1 METIQK
7 VDNMHAFGTTLS
19 QSYAHLNGNSVDANA
34 AISLLENIPLPTRR
48 DEYWKYTRT
57 NQIAKT
63 PWAFD
68 ANPSAAAY
76 EGLVAKYPNRFVFV
90 NGVFQSSLSNAT
102 EENGVSLSLNT
113 PGELTKLSNDPSPFL
128 DLNHALPQKGYQ
140 IEVAK
145 NTKVE
150 GILHVIYIYDGNQYL
165 AQPNS
170 QIQVSTGAELKLTE
184 LHMHLGE
191 GTTFTNISTK
201 VKVEDNASF
210 AMDIL
215 QEGHSKSFQLQQM
228 DVEMGHNTRYLQNTF
243 TLSGGW
249 IRNNTNIKILGS
261 GSEANVNGFYIPMNK
276 EHVDNHT
283 VVDHLMPHCDS
294 NELYRGVLLDSS
306 TAVFN
311 GKVYVRPD
319 AQKTNAFQSNGN
331 ILMSDNA
338 TVNSKPELEIYAD
351 DVKCSHGSTTGQFDD
366 VALFYLMARGIS
378 KDTAKKMLVGA
389 FAEDVLEKLVNTD
402 LREHIEAEMHRKLS

>member
-7 VDNMHAFGTTLS
+7 VDNMHSFGTALS
-19 QSYAHLNGNSVDANA
+19 QSYERLNGEDVSA

-48 DEYWKYTRT
+48 DEYWKYTPT
-57 NQIAKT
+57 NKIAKT
-63 PWAFD
+63 PWSFD
-68 ANPSAAAY
+68 INPRSSVY
-76 EGLVAKYPNRFVFV
+76 ENLVSKYPNRFVFV
-90 NGVFQSSLSNAT
+90 NGVFQSSLSNAS
-102 EENGVSLSLNT
+102 EANGVSLSLNA
-113 PGELTKLSNDPSPFL
+113 PKGLTARSHDPSPFL

-150 GILHVIYIYDGNQYL
+150 GILHVIYIYEGDQNL

-170 QIQVSTGAELKLTE
+170 QIHVNKGAELKLTE

-191 GTTFTNISTK
+191 GATLANISTQ

-210 AMDIL
+210 SMDIL

-228 DVEMGHNTRYLQNTF
+228 DVEIGNNTRFLQNTF

-249 IRNNTNIKILGS
+249 VRNNTNVKINGS
-261 GSEANVNGFYIPMNK
+261 GSEANVNGFYIPNDK

-294 NELYRGVLLDSS
+294 NELYRGVLLDKS

-331 ILMSDNA
+331 ILMSDDA
-338 TVNSKPELEIYAD
+338 TINSKPELEIYAD

-378 KDTAKKMLVGA
+378 KETARKMLVGA
-389 FAEDVLEKLVNTD
+389 FAEDVIDKLANPD
-402 LREHIEAEMHRKLS
+402 LREYIEAEMHRKLS